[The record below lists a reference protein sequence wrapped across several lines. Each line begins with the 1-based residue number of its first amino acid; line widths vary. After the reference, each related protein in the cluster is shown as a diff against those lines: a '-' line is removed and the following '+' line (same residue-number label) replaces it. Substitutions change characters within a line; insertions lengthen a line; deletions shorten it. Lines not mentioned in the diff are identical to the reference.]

1 MRPAAV
7 EKRLLDYFA
16 IDWEKYAYERA
27 RERGFSNSTNS
38 SGFGVLELPDFLKE
52 WARTH
57 SDVPP

>member
-1 MRPAAV
+1 MRPEAV

-27 RERGFSNSTNS
+27 RERGFDNFNS

-57 SDVPP
+57 PDVP